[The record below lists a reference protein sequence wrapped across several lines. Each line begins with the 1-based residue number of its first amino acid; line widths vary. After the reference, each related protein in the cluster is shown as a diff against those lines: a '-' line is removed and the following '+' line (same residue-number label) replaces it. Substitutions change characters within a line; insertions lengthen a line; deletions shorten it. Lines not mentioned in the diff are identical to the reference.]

1 MLWSGAVFLD
11 RCHRSIFIHMAGA
24 GTVPELTRRIFG
36 VRALRFLVRPGF
48 IVAGVASGAVGLK
61 CRELPV
67 HELGVGLVTVG
78 AIEIS
83 AVVLRFVGQTDVTIV
98 GGRPCIGDMA
108 DIAVFHGIEMGRVLT
123 GREDPVVAGRTGAKN
138 LIVIDGYDWRPE

>member
-1 MLWSGAVFLD
+1 MTGARAVSQF
-11 RCHRSIFIHMAGA
+11 
-24 GTVPELTRRIFG
+24 TRAVFG
-36 VRALRFLVRPGF
+36 VRVLCFLVRTGP
-48 IVAGVASGAVGLK
+48 IVAGMASGAVGLK

-98 GGRPCIGDMA
+98 GRRPGIGDMA
-108 DIAVFHGIEMGRVLT
+108 NVAVLHRIEMRRVLT
-123 GREDPVVAGRTGAKN
+123 GCKDTIVARRTRTKN
-138 LIVIDGYDWRPE
+138 LIMIGGHDWCPK